1 MENGVSRGSNTL
13 RSLVR
18 PVSPLSRLSQTAVL
32 DNEAQSLR
40 RVTAN
45 VHERSRSRNRSR
57 SPLLASTVHLA
68 SRPPPAVQPDTVER
82 DDEMMKR
89 VAVRRSGPEITEPDF
104 VQPEKGLG
112 SRNIGPLHP
121 KLKSIDRSETCPILV
136 RLSYSTNG
144 RHHPLSEYDRGKFPV
159 NELQINTWYVTFFS
173 YWVQLFSSLPFVY
186 QPSLFMLYCDSR
198 HLFFSAKPYRI
209 DCSLKELADEI
220 RYACPLARRRG
231 SRLHFAVIY
240 PDQRGTYRRRELG
253 VVISGFIHPQRMD
266 SQDPEE
272 TVQRSFNLTDD
283 SSVTLLSKRFHIG
296 DYIDVAITEH
306 VPGTLGGWTTGRRP
320 LGPTP
325 VSSQAAANL
334 I

>member
-18 PVSPLSRLSQTAVL
+18 PVSPLSRLSQTTLL
-32 DNEAQSLR
+32 DGDTQSLR
-40 RVTAN
+40 RVTAS
-45 VHERSRSRNRSR
+45 VRERSCSRSRSR
-57 SPLLASTVHLA
+57 SPILASTVHLA
-68 SRPPPAVQPDTVER
+68 SRPAPAVQPDAAER
-82 DDEMMKR
+82 DDEMMRR
-89 VAVRRSGPEITEPDF
+89 VLVRRSGPEVTEPDF
-104 VQPEKGLG
+104 VQSDKGLG

-121 KLKSIDRSETCPILV
+121 KFKPIDRSETCPILV

-144 RHHPLSEYDRGKFPV
+144 RHHSLSEYDRGKFPV
-159 NELQINTWYVTFFS
+159 NELQINTW
-173 YWVQLFSSLPFVY
+173 
-186 QPSLFMLYCDSR
+186 
-198 HLFFSAKPYRI
+198 I

-266 SQDPEE
+266 SQDPEDV
-272 TVQRSFNLTDD
+272 VQRSFNLTDD

-325 VSSQAAANL
+325 ISSRAAANL

>member
-1 MENGVSRGSNTL
+1 MEKSNHTWIVFDACSFTMENGVSRGSNTL

-18 PVSPLSRLSQTAVL
+18 PVSPLSRLSQAAVL
-32 DNEAQSLR
+32 DSETQSLH

-57 SPLLASTVHLA
+57 SPLLASAVHLA
-68 SRPPPAVQPDTVER
+68 SRPPPAAQPDAVER
-82 DDEMMKR
+82 DDEMMRR
-89 VAVRRSGPEITEPDF
+89 VLRRSGQEITEPDF
-104 VQPEKGLG
+104 VQPEKSLG

-144 RHHPLSEYDRGKFPV
+144 RHHSLSEYDRGKFPI
-159 NELQINTWYVTFFS
+159 NELQINTW
-173 YWVQLFSSLPFVY
+173 
-186 QPSLFMLYCDSR
+186 
-198 HLFFSAKPYRI
+198 I

-266 SQDPEE
+266 SQDPED

-325 VSSQAAANL
+325 ISSHAAANL